1 MFLSLGTATSMI
13 VAVLL
18 DLLRTTMSGLRAG
31 ITRSVLI
38 SKSHSILTSSV
49 SVTASGWSFMSY
61 NLLYIKDYMT

>member
-18 DLLRTTMSGLRAG
+18 DLLKTTMSGVHAG

-38 SKSHSILTSSV
+38 SKSHSILTSFV
-49 SVTASGWSFMSY
+49 SMTASGWCIHALSGVF
-61 NLLYIKDYMT
+61 LP